1 MIAIL
6 PIAYSG
12 LRRAKR
18 NRAAAK
24 RSGVAVE
31 RKSARHPESARH
43 HSKRPSLGFVSRGS
57 AIALSL
63 RGSSVRVEY
72 LVRQARITDIDR
84 LSALCAENGV
94 AAALDSPIDATGL
107 LRQLVY
113 IPNAS
118 VLIAEV
124 GRQMAGGAILALRP
138 SVEAG
143 GFVGTADVLVVGQ
156 GYDTEE
162 VADALIDEA
171 LRSARNKGCVTVEV
185 MLAKDAALRACWQR
199 HGFTEAATHVY
210 RVAVADRAPAAR

>member
-1 MIAIL
+1 M
-6 PIAYSG
+6 
-12 LRRAKR
+12 
-18 NRAAAK
+18 
-24 RSGVAVE
+24 AVE
-31 RKSARHPESARH
+31 RNSARHPESARH
-43 HSKRPSLGFVSRGS
+43 HSKRPSLVFVSRGS
-57 AIALSL
+57 VIALSF

-94 AAALDSPIDATGL
+94 APALVSPIDATGL

-138 SVEAG
+138 SVQAG
-143 GFVGTADVLVVGQ
+143 GFVGTIDVLVVGR

-162 VADALIDEA
+162 VADVLIDEI

-185 MLAKDAALRACWQR
+185 MVAKDAALRACWQR
-199 HGFTEAATHVY
+199 HGFAEAATHIY
-210 RVAVADRAPAAR
+210 RVAVADRARAAR